1 MCKILNPV
9 FNLGK
14 MGFASCVICFLA
26 AVLIV
31 PSRASIVVPAQML
44 SPLGVP
50 GSVGPNGMN
59 AVKLAVGSRLL
70 TMLGSFGLNPTGGLP
85 GGLLGSQQFGSLLGS
100 QPFGGEFGSLLGMPP
115 ITARSKE
122 FSKRRGPNIPTSFDI
137 RKATPTEVENFFGV
151 LDRVDANKCI
161 SLLVCEVG
169 ADPRVLEG
177 LGHNIKDVM
186 SSLQVLEKNELSM
199 KYRQIMMQGQKNGF
213 KSCSRTFPSCDQRSY
228 RLIKAFVK
236 AFKVRN

>member
-1 MCKILNPV
+1 
-9 FNLGK
+9 
-14 MGFASCVICFLA
+14 MGFIGIRFYWYLT

-31 PSRASIVVPAQML
+31 PARASLTIPAQML

-50 GSVGPNGMN
+50 ASVGPNGMN

-70 TMLGSFGLNPTGGLP
+70 NMLGSFGLGPTGSLPGGLMGSQQFGGGLLGSQF
-85 GGLLGSQQFGSLLGS
+85 GGLLGSQQFGGLLGI
-100 QPFGGEFGSLLGMPP
+100 PP

-161 SLLVCEVG
+161 SRLVCEVG

-186 SSLQVLEKNELSM
+186 
-199 KYRQIMMQGQKNGF
+199 R
-213 KSCSRTFPSCDQRSY
+213 
-228 RLIKAFVK
+228 
-236 AFKVRN
+236 